1 MHASVRPHCLL
12 TTYNFKDLLLTY
24 GAPVRYTVPLL
35 ASKFKIRQQRVMAI
49 LALKGM
55 EHGEIPIHPGKRK
68 PKTASSAPSPATQAE
83 TDPSDSST
91 AQASAPEAEEQLDV
105 RGQAVKAAM
114 DEAATEIPRYLD
126 NIAKKSESWQLQS
139 TVGTPEQQ
147 ETDSNILTA
156 WIKSMVNDPFW
167 VRPGK
172 DEEEEEEPVPDT
184 AGLEDIQDDET
195 MSKADEEAEQQY
207 LQDYYQHE
215 QQSRTSAG
223 APQEADTPQDEGY
236 ERYLLSQPDYLHH
249 IMEHDVWECHEAQGT
264 GESHVKFIPK
274 YPKFEV
280 RLPICLETCAAC
292 LMSASSQICRQC
304 LLIVNLQF
312 DVLFPFATPGCSMFC
327 GLELSY
333 YSCP

>member
-1 MHASVRPHCLL
+1 MFDHTAYSPPL
-12 TTYNFKDLLLTY
+12 TSRTCPYIMR
-24 GAPVRYTVPLL
+24 APVRYTVPLL

-68 PKTASSAPSPATQAE
+68 PKTASSAAPPATQAE
-83 TDPSDSST
+83 TNPSDSST
-91 AQASAPEAEEQLDV
+91 AQASAPETEEQLDV

-172 DEEEEEEPVPDT
+172 DEEEEEDPVPDT
-184 AGLEDIQDDET
+184 AELEGIQDDET
-195 MSKADEEAEQQY
+195 MSKADEEVEQQY

-236 ERYLLSQPDYLHH
+236 ERYLLSDPAYLHH
-249 IMEHDVWECHEAQGT
+249 IMEHDVWDCHEAQGT

-280 RLPICLETCAAC
+280 CLASLPANFTL
-292 LMSASSQICRQC
+292 LASRQPPQVCRQC
-304 LLIVNLQF
+304 VLSVYLQF
-312 DVLFPFATPGCSMFC
+312 GVLFPFALPGCSMFC
-327 GLELSY
+327 GLDHLRWSVTI
-333 YSCP
+333 